1 MTVRELLENAHLD
14 ALGLLDEDERL
25 AFEKAFR
32 SAPAAVRAQI
42 RDEQGRWARM
52 ESSLPRLEPGEDL
65 RERVLNAISSEIE
78 LEAASELA
86 NLTSNRSYLVGE
98 TEASKRR
105 TVPAIWQGFAI
116 AAFSAAVILGGAFF
130 SLLRSYSEIESRSRA
145 TGSIEV
151 ALWLTNNGDRMQDML
166 LDPAAVRQAFSPA
179 TDVKASATLW
189 SHPDWNNAG
198 ILIVQGLAAQQSPAY
213 RLIATSEAGVQTILV
228 AEFRPTGAIER
239 IDIDLGSLAAG
250 STLSLVPISGG
261 QLGQPVLSLVYNR
274 A

>member
-32 SAPAAVRAQI
+32 AAPPAVRAHV

-52 ESSLPRLEPGEDL
+52 ESSLPRLEPGDDL
-65 RERVLNAISSEIE
+65 RERVLNAIASEIE

-86 NLTSNRSYLVGE
+86 HRPADHSSLVGE
-98 TEASKRR
+98 TEAPKRR

-116 AAFSAAVILGGAFF
+116 AAFSAAVLLGGAFF
-130 SLLRSYSEIESRSRA
+130 SLLRSYSEIENRSRGTA
-145 TGSIEV
+145 SIEM
-151 ALWLTNNGDRMQDML
+151 ALSLTNNGERMQDIL
-166 LDPAAVRQAFSPA
+166 LDPASVRQAFSPA
-179 TDVKASATLW
+179 ADVKASATLW

-198 ILIVQGLAAQQSPAY
+198 ILIVQGLATAQAPVY
-213 RLIATSEAGVQTILV
+213 RLIATDESGLQTTLV
-228 AEFRPTGAIER
+228 AEFRPIGSIER
-239 IDIDLGSLAAG
+239 LDVNLASLSSG
-250 STLSLVPISGG
+250 TKLSLVPITNG
-261 QLGQPVLSLVYNR
+261 QLGQPVLSLVYTR